1 MKIGVYLQMLI
12 VEESDQPDSGPIR
25 VCLGVE
31 SIQAKTIQQLA
42 IDGDISTGPNQ
53 RWGLVYVCCFQLSDT
68 LF

>member
-25 VCLGVE
+25 VCHGVE
-31 SIQAKTIQQLA
+31 SIQAKTIQHSANRRRYFYRTQAML
-42 IDGDISTGPNQ
+42 GF
-53 RWGLVYVCCFQLSDT
+53 GLC

>member
-31 SIQAKTIQQLA
+31 SIQAKTIQQLP
-42 IDGDISTGPNQ
+42 IVGDIFYPSKGGVRSMSVFN
-53 RWGLVYVCCFQLSDT
+53 
-68 LF
+68 

>member
-31 SIQAKTIQQLA
+31 SCINPSENHSALCQSSA
-42 IDGDISTGPNQ
+42 IFLPDPSNVGVWS
-53 RWGLVYVCCFQLSDT
+53 LSV
-68 LF
+68 FN

>member
-31 SIQAKTIQQLA
+31 SIQAKTIQQLP
-42 IDGDISTGPNQ
+42 IVGDISTGPK
-53 RWGLVYVCCFQLSDT
+53 
-68 LF
+68 